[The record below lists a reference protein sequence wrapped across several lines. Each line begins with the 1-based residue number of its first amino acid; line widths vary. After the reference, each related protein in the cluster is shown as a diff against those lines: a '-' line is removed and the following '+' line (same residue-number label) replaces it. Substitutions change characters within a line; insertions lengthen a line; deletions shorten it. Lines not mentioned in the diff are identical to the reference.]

1 VATDS
6 GLLEIDGTHGEGG
19 GQILR
24 TALALAVAL
33 RRAVHLTGVR
43 ARRPKPGLQPQ
54 HLTVVRALAT
64 VSGAEV
70 LGDAFDSTELTFVP
84 EALRAGEYRF
94 DVGATRGSAGSVSLL
109 FQALLLPL
117 AHAGARSRLTLVGG
131 THVPWSPSVP
141 YITEV
146 FLPALEATGVR
157 ARLTLRRPG
166 WYPAGGGEI
175 EIDIEPAPPD
185 RGLVIETPPVGARA
199 TGVSIVSRLP
209 ASIAERQR
217 ARALERLAAAG
228 IEATID
234 VETDT
239 RAVSPGTAL
248 FIGVRGR
255 AGFISLGRRGLRA
268 EAVADAAVDA
278 YLAWR
283 ASGAA
288 IDEHLADQLVPFLA
302 VAPAPS
308 RLRCPSLTPHLR
320 TVAWVVEQFLPVRT
334 RLEDRPPAIVEIE
347 RSPSATASRDGRAA
361 RARAAGEL
369 KGRSGSAGSAH

>member
-1 VATDS
+1 MA
-6 GLLEIDGTHGEGG
+6 GNGELLEIDGTHGEGG

-24 TALALAVAL
+24 TALALAVVL
-33 RRAVHLTGVR
+33 RRGVRLRGIR

-54 HLTVVRALAT
+54 HLTAVRALAA

-70 LGDAFDSTELTFVP
+70 RGDAFDSTELTFVP
-84 EALRAGEYRF
+84 GALRAGEYRF
-94 DVGATRGSAGSVSLL
+94 DVGATRGSAGSVTLL
-109 FQALLLPL
+109 FQALLLAL
-117 AHAGARSRLTLVGG
+117 AHAGTHSRLTLVGG
-131 THVPWSPSVP
+131 THVPWSPSAP
-141 YITEV
+141 YITEI

-166 WYPAGGGEI
+166 WYPAGGGEVAV
-175 EIDIEPAPPD
+175 EVEPAPPG
-185 RGLVIETPPVGARA
+185 RGLVLEKPPAAARV

-217 ARALERLAAAG
+217 ARALERLGAAG

-234 VETDT
+234 VETDS
-239 RAVSPGTAL
+239 RAVGPGTAL
-248 FIGVRGR
+248 FIGVRGC
-255 AGFISLGRRGLRA
+255 AGFTSLGRRGLRA

-302 VAPAPS
+302 VSPARS
-308 RLRCPSLTPHLR
+308 RLLCPALTPHLR

-334 RLEDRPPAIVEIE
+334 RLEDGRPAVVEID
-347 RSPSATASRDGRAA
+347 RYHLAAASSDGRARPA
-361 RARAAGEL
+361 RTAGE
-369 KGRSGSAGSAH
+369 

>member
-1 VATDS
+1 MPGDS

-24 TALALAVAL
+24 TALALSVAL
-33 RRAVHLTGVR
+33 RRAVRLTGVR

-54 HLTVVRALAT
+54 HLTAVRALAA

-70 LGDAFDSTELTFVP
+70 HGDVFDSTELTFVP

-94 DVGATRGSAGSVSLL
+94 DVGATRGSAGSVTLL

-117 AHAGARSRLTLVGG
+117 VHAGAHSRLTLVGG

-166 WYPAGGGEI
+166 WYPAGGGVI
-175 EIDIEPAPPD
+175 EVDIEPAPPE
-185 RGLVIETPPVGARA
+185 RGLVLETSPAAARA
-199 TGVSIVSRLP
+199 TGISIVSRLP

-228 IEATID
+228 IEAAID

-239 RAVSPGTAL
+239 QAVSPGTAL
-248 FIGVRGR
+248 FVAVRGR
-255 AGFISLGRRGLRA
+255 AGFTALGRRGLRA

-283 ASGAA
+283 ASAAA

-308 RLRCPSLTPHLR
+308 RLLCPALTPHLQ
-320 TVAWVVEQFLPVRT
+320 TVTWVVEQFLPVRT
-334 RLEDRPPAIVEIE
+334 RLEAKIPAVVEIDCH
-347 RSPSATASRDGRAA
+347 PSARRQPAGAQPAS
-361 RARAAGEL
+361 E
-369 KGRSGSAGSAH
+369 

>member
-1 VATDS
+1 MAAAS

-33 RRAVHLTGVR
+33 RRAVRLTGVR
-43 ARRPKPGLQPQ
+43 ARRPRPGLQPQ
-54 HLTVVRALAT
+54 HLTVVRALAA
-64 VSGAEV
+64 VSRAEV
-70 LGDAFDSTELTFVP
+70 RGDAFDSTELTFVP
-84 EALRAGEYRF
+84 EALCAGEYRF
-94 DVGATRGSAGSVSLL
+94 DVSATRGSAGSVTLL

-117 AHAGARSRLTLVGG
+117 AHAGAPSRLTLVGG

-146 FLPALEATGVR
+146 FLPALEATGAR
-157 ARLTLRRPG
+157 ARLALRRPG

-175 EIDIEPAPPD
+175 GVGIEPAPPD
-185 RGLVIETPPVGARA
+185 RGLVIEKPPAAARV

-228 IEATID
+228 VEATID

-239 RAVSPGTAL
+239 QAASPGTAL

-255 AGFISLGRRGLRA
+255 AGFTSLGRRGLRA
-268 EAVADAAVDA
+268 EAVADAAADA

-308 RLRCPSLTPHLR
+308 RLLCPVLTLHLR
-320 TVAWVVEQFLPVRT
+320 TVAWVVEQFLPVRA
-334 RLEDRPPAIVEIE
+334 RLEDRIPAVVEIE
-347 RSPSATASRDGRAA
+347 RHPSAAASSAGRARLP
-361 RARAAGEL
+361 RAPSE
-369 KGRSGSAGSAH
+369 